1 MLKKHMKKIFES
13 LYLFSKFGIS
23 FTLLI
28 CLFVSLY
35 ILYVNYQKEGM
46 VSQNQSIVDN
56 ELLININKNTSL
68 INEIFNEVKINEKS
82 LSEITKYIETIPS
95 KSSNEDYKKIYKS
108 IDNLNKNFEKLSRE
122 IKDIKNKDVSLYKNT
137 NKTNELKKENKVD
150 IVNLILLKYENNIN
164 FEKELEYLATI
175 VDETDFSNIEKL
187 SILSKSPY
195 KGHQYLIEIFDNEVN
210 DSLKI
215 MINQN
220 PESFLSKVIMPYVN
234 ISPTSENKI
243 TSDLVMQMKEIKLN
257 IQKGNI
263 EEALKTL
270 ILIKEYDKM
279 FALSSLEM
287 KKYIEFKK
295 YLSDLI

>member
-35 ILYVNYQKEGM
+35 ILYVNYQKEGI
-46 VSQNQSIVDN
+46 VSQNQSILDN
-56 ELLININKNTSL
+56 ELLINVNKNTSL

-108 IDNLNKNFEKLSRE
+108 IDNLNTNFEKLSRE
-122 IKDIKNKDVSLYKNT
+122 IKNIKNKDVSLYKNT

-220 PESFLSKVIMPYVN
+220 PDSFLSKVIMPYVN
-234 ISPTSENKI
+234 VSPTSENKI
-243 TSDLVMQMKEIKLN
+243 TSDLVMQMKEIK
-257 IQKGNI
+257 
-263 EEALKTL
+263 
-270 ILIKEYDKM
+270 
-279 FALSSLEM
+279 
-287 KKYIEFKK
+287 
-295 YLSDLI
+295 

>member
-1 MLKKHMKKIFES
+1 MKKIFES

-270 ILIKEYDKM
+270 ILIIEYDKM